1 MVKSKKEKLKL
12 KLRLNGSKKNQTVV
26 IVFALNCFFTRENAS
41 ETKTNYSF
49 KSSSEHTCLC
59 FACFVLFFFYFI

>member
-1 MVKSKKEKLKL
+1 MVKSKIEKLKL

-26 IVFALNCFFTRENAS
+26 IVFALNCFVTRENAS

-49 KSSSEHTCLC
+49 KSTDCCS
-59 FACFVLFFFYFI
+59 